1 MKNIFQLE
9 KTDGAARAGVLRLE
23 HGEVPTPIFMPV
35 GTAGSVKAID
45 PDELERLGAKII
57 LGNTYH
63 LMLRPG
69 MEVMRQAGG
78 LHKFMNWPR
87 PILTDSGGYQVFSL
101 AKLRKMSE
109 KGVEFRSHIDGTK
122 LFIGPEESMAI
133 QKDIGSDI
141 VMIFDECTPWP
152 CTHADAEKSLRLTQR
167 WGDRCAK
174 FELQPHQHLFGIVQG
189 SLYEDLRRDSARY
202 LAKMDLPGYAIGGLS
217 VGEPEED
224 MKRVLEWVLPELP
237 ENKPRYLM
245 GVGTPPQLVEAVA
258 RGVDMFDCVLPTRV
272 GRHGMAYTWRG
283 KVQVKAAKW
292 KADFRPIDPDC
303 SCWAC
308 KNFTRAYTRHL
319 ISTNEILGMRLLTY
333 HNLAL
338 YLELMRR
345 MREAILAGTFQQFRE
360 DFHATWDAGE
370 AAAKES

>member
-45 PDELERLGAKII
+45 PDELERMGAKII

-152 CTHADAEKSLRLTQR
+152 CTHTDAEKSLRLTQR

-174 FELQPHQHLFGIVQG
+174 FELQPHQNLFGIVQG